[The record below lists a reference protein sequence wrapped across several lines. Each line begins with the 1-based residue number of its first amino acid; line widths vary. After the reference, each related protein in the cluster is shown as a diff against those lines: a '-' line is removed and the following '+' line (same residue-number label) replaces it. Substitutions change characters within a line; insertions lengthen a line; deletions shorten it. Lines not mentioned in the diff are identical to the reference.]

1 MATLQRPTAGRQSRW
16 GMCTNPQCPNYRQ
29 KIEITRGDFVCPEE
43 ECKKPLSPCAPPQPK
58 KNFFEKNKKPIAIIA
73 GAVFGIAAIG
83 GGIYAL
89 TIGSGETGG
98 GEQSESKVTLNHT
111 QKILTVGDSDTLKAT
126 VTPEGTEATY
136 VWRASNKSNA
146 VEVSSDGIVTAKEAG
161 EGKVQVQAIVNGD
174 TLKDVCVYTV
184 TAESS
189 QEASVSELS
198 IIEGDF
204 SLKVGNTKELHYKA
218 VPEQNSEQ
226 VTFESE
232 NSSVATVSAGVVK
245 GVKAG
250 KTRIVAK
257 SSKSGK
263 TAFVTITV
271 KNSGDD
277 PVPVAQPWASYAT
290 FDGTTMTFK
299 KRHVIPGTDKVAS
312 PGDKVTGKW
321 VNGEVNLVRWYHD
334 GTSEPLTHN

>member
-43 ECKKPLSPCAPPQPK
+43 ECKKPLSPCAPPQQK
-58 KNFFEKNKKPIAIIA
+58 KNFFEKNKKPIGIIA
-73 GAVFGIAAIG
+73 GAVLGIAAIG

-89 TIGSGETGG
+89 TNGSGKAGG
-98 GEQSESKVTLNHT
+98 GEPSEAKVTLNHT
-111 QKILTVGDSDTLKAT
+111 QKTLKVGESDTLKAT
-126 VTPEGTEATY
+126 VTPDGTQATY

-146 VEVSSDGIVTAKEAG
+146 VEVSSDGIVTAREAG
-161 EGKVQVQAIVNGD
+161 EGKVQVQAIVNDD

-184 TAESS
+184 TTESS
-189 QEASVSELS
+189 QDRLISELS
-198 IIEGDF
+198 ITEGDF

-218 VPEQNSEQ
+218 VPEQNGEQ
-226 VTFESE
+226 VAFESE

-263 TAFVTITV
+263 TAYVTVTV
-271 KNSGDD
+271 KNDEGN
-277 PVPVAQPWASYAT
+277 PVTKRPWDSYAT